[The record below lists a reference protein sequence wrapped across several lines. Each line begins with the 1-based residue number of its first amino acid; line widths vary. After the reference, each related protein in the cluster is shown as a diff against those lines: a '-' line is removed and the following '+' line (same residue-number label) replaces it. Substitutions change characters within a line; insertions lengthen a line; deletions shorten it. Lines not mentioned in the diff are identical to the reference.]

1 MVDFKRLNEL
11 TKAAKESTQKAT
23 PYTRVDIGNG
33 LVEVYTAATVIDRY
47 KEGANWQRRRDE
59 EEWQERHPEE
69 AAAHVDGFLEACERV
84 QEIMRESESP
94 EKAYI
99 NIAEFLHQ
107 KMEEGGR
114 NF

>member
-23 PYTRVDIGNG
+23 PYTSVDIGNG
-33 LVEVYTAATVIDRY
+33 PVEVYTAKVVIDRY

-59 EEWQERHPEE
+59 EEWQSKHPEE
-69 AAAHVDGFLEACERV
+69 AEKYVNGYLDACE
-84 QEIMRESESP
+84 QIQDIMRMSESP
-94 EKAYI
+94 DKAYM
-99 NIAEFLHQ
+99 NVAEFLHQ
-107 KMEEGGR
+107 KLEESGR